1 MRPPPPHPHPALHVS
16 AVSLAFRGHVLEV
29 LVHPALPLEE
39 LQRCIAAGF
48 QLSSDGT
55 LANRTAESSGSGASS
70 IAMLGAPI
78 AVKDPEYQIVY
89 PLSFLTRSP
98 ELFENGTYTVIFEGS
113 ESAGDSNRVVP
124 GTNAGVAKR
133 GQQHAPHRAS
143 KAHHRHTRR
152 DRKPR
157 RTHQV
162 SASLENHDSYDSDDS
177 EPHDDITPGRDV
189 PNHHHESIDADAE
202 TEDDP
207 DMDGRSEEDDD
218 DEFMRELD
226 LTDFELPQLVNVF
239 TQACPTGALDR
250 TTFDRC
256 LEKILSQSGR
266 YDPLAR
272 KMFVRLFKMFD
283 RSAVSSDVIDVAEFL
298 GGVSVLASGER
309 DEKIRLTFDLYDV
322 DNDGFISM
330 AEMVKYL
337 TSVFRVIEE
346 TSPELFQ
353 QNSVNPQELG
363 VVTARQCF
371 KESPLNEEGKLSYD
385 AFREWYSKPGPTQFM
400 PQRPGLP
407 AAFTQQPIPSAASN
421 GWNTAAG
428 STGELTMAHL
438 RELTGLSALRADD
451 LFSIFSSAVVTQGT
465 SASDALTRD
474 QFKRCF
480 YAILKKQK
488 RKPTHEI
495 TRFLDRLFNAF
506 DVDGNDAVD
515 FVELS
520 SGLSVLCGGTQ
531 EEKVVAA
538 FSLFDANGDGFIT
551 AEEMQKYL
559 ASVFNVMYE
568 TNSHMKQTM
577 TIDAQLLAFYTT
589 QQAFAEA
596 DLNHDGLLSL
606 EEFRKWYSFSST
618 GMGLQAAPRP
628 LVPAPPPKT
637 VPVPAPTIAIGQS
650 ALASI
655 ELVASI
661 TSLREREPSEV
672 FEILAAKVND
682 DGVLSRDAF
691 HAVFEELADEQSALT
706 KRVLTAHEAS
716 KMHAI
721 LDTVFNDFDTDKDG
735 FVDFCELSSGI
746 SVFCKGSQHEKIKA
760 AFSLFDVN
768 QDGFIS
774 KEEMKTYLASVFR
787 IIFTTS
793 PATAKQMGNVSP
805 EQLAQATAADAFAS
819 ADVNHDGRLSFDE
832 FTKWY
837 STQHVLDFDALKQ
850 QKQQQQAQSNGQ
862 ASTAAGS
869 SMNGQRNP
877 STNVIAAK
885 TTLKEMKTL
894 TNLSSYDVNDI
905 FDFFQASADE
915 GGSLS
920 QATFFRCFNKLL
932 ATEGLVDRD
941 TQMKTR
947 RLLEELFVLFDAD
960 HNGTIDVQE
969 LGAGLSILCGGS
981 LNDKARSLFRLY
993 DLNQDGYISPEEMN
1007 SYLTGVFKVLYKASP
1022 HLESQTGMTPQ
1033 QLAVATTQE
1042 CFQAFDRNRDRQLS
1056 FEEFREWLDHQSPLS
1071 SLNNPSQ
1078 EGPNGQLPL
1087 PPSASAAQSLIPTV
1101 AFSSTV
1107 IPIEAAKKLSGL
1119 KDIPLD
1125 KVTDLFSSA
1134 ADKEGRISRKAF
1146 DSCFYRYLC
1155 SATQTQLTPEES
1167 NRVHEVIARLFTAF
1181 DMDQNGY
1188 VDFNEL
1194 SSGLSVLCG
1203 GDSRDAKVQAAFDLY
1218 DTDGDGLISEDEM
1231 VHYLGSVF
1239 KLLYALD
1246 PTREQSLGITA
1257 DDLAIVTAAEIF
1269 AEADLNH
1276 DGRLNFDEFKKWY
1289 ALPEQTSFNAI
1300 VAPLD
1305 LDEVRRLTNLGNLDV
1320 VEVFERFAEYADEN
1334 GLLQREAFDKCF
1346 LEIIEMASHPRT
1358 DAEKLRAKVV
1368 ADRLFDVFDQDS
1380 NGHIDFS
1387 ELASGLSVL
1396 CKGARDAK
1404 VKAAFRLYDFNG
1416 DGYISL
1422 EEMKRYLTSIFK
1434 VLYEVQPEMR
1444 QETGV
1449 SAEEL
1454 GIVTAEQAFLEA
1466 DQNHDGKLSYDEFL
1480 TWYTSPSQ
1488 AGISSVVVKSAIVD
1502 SSLRWMPLNE
1512 IKQLTNLAQY
1522 EPDEVFEIFAAEADK
1537 DGLLSRSA
1545 FNSSFRRVMQGIG
1558 ADDDAKKDLDAL
1570 PVETKAKIREV
1581 VDGLFDLFD
1590 SDGSGYVDFGELASG
1605 LSVLCGGTKDQK
1617 VQAAFSLFDFNGDG
1631 FISMDEMMRYLTSV
1645 FRVLFQVSP
1654 DTTNLGVSPEE
1665 LGQVTAEQAF
1675 AEADHDHDGKLT
1687 LEEFQQWYQQPG
1699 GIGEVAKNGEQLFSL
1714 AEARRLTNLESFS
1727 PMEVF
1732 EALADCADDQGYVSR
1747 EAFDECFR
1755 KIISANQG
1763 IKTEEYEHIN
1773 AILNRLF
1780 ELFDVDKNGLVDFSE
1795 ISSGLSVFCGGTSDD
1810 KVRAAFAL
1818 YDYNGDGYISLEEM
1832 TRYLTSVFKVLKEAS
1847 PNALQ
1852 QLEHESAEDLGQ
1864 RTAQQA
1870 FREADLDQDGRLT
1883 FAEFRKWY
1891 THSSAANIERLIQ
1904 NNIPEWISLREVR
1917 RLTNLGTFTP
1927 TQVLESFRQFATR
1940 DGTLNEEGFRKAFA
1954 QFQGQHTDPES
1965 SDRLRLLVD
1974 RIFALFDTDKNGVV
1988 DFNELASGL
1997 SVLCGGSETDKVRAA
2012 FNLYDVNR
2020 DGYISLGEMRLYLT
2034 SVFKVLFEVDPESE
2048 GRMGVSAEEL
2058 GAITAEQAFAEADLD
2073 KDGRLSFAEFSQWYA
2088 QPSSIVSQSHVPD
2101 WVSLQVVKEMTHLE
2115 KYAPDEVFEIF
2126 ANRCSEDGTISR
2138 EAFEEC
2144 FEQLIDEQFKNDE
2157 QHLERLRLILDR
2169 LFTIFD
2175 TDGNGIVDFCE
2186 LSSGLSVLCG
2196 GTREEK
2202 VRSAFALYDLNQDGF
2217 ISLEEMVQYLT
2228 SVFKVLYE
2236 TSPGTHAKLGVQPE
2250 ELAVITAEQCFLE
2263 ADLNHD
2269 GKLSFDEFVR
2279 WYSRSPGF
2287 EAPAAGVGSFLAEKR
2302 AQENAKAAR
2311 EQGGED
2317 GDRKSENGRGKS
2329 PQKAA
2334 VEHAFESGG
2343 PTAPPSSSG
2352 FPSSLLHNITSPD
2365 GEALLSP
2372 NSASALNM
2380 NSSNMDD
2387 ARQLLKLDSYEVND
2401 LFEIFA
2407 EAAPSGELSFAAFK
2421 KCFDQII
2428 KLAGGH
2434 QTPEERQEADL
2445 MIHRLFKVFDTNKSN
2460 TVDFGELASGLS
2472 VLSGSSMDEKVRA
2485 AFQLYDINGDGYI
2498 TLDEMVSYMTSIF
2511 RVMYET
2517 SDATKTKMGVSPEE
2531 LAKVTA
2537 SQCFKEADLNN
2548 DSKLSFDE
2556 FKKVSSLHGWC
2567 CFCEF
2572 LFVHFANVSLRVS
2585 FDVCCSGVLLEFE
2598 KQAFG

>member
-1 MRPPPPHPHPALHVS
+1 M
-16 AVSLAFRGHVLEV
+16 
-29 LVHPALPLEE
+29 
-39 LQRCIAAGF
+39 
-48 QLSSDGT
+48 
-55 LANRTAESSGSGASS
+55 
-70 IAMLGAPI
+70 
-78 AVKDPEYQIVY
+78 
-89 PLSFLTRSP
+89 
-98 ELFENGTYTVIFEGS
+98 FENGTYEVILDGVNEDDEDHEFEHDATENRKAETSKRSRSRHHRARHHSPKREKQPMYVQRSLQYGS
-113 ESAGDSNRVVP
+113 E
-124 GTNAGVAKR
+124 
-133 GQQHAPHRAS
+133 
-143 KAHHRHTRR
+143 
-152 DRKPR
+152 
-157 RTHQV
+157 
-162 SASLENHDSYDSDDS
+162 DD
-177 EPHDDITPGRDV
+177 
-189 PNHHHESIDADAE
+189 
-202 TEDDP
+202 EDDEIDNQVDHERLARMRRGSP
-207 DMDGRSEEDDD
+207 TGHEVEADTDGDDDQSDD
-218 DEFMRELD
+218 DEFIRELD

-272 KMFVRLFKMFD
+272 KMFTRLFEMFD
-283 RSAVSSDVIDVAEFL
+283 HKKEQHGVIDVAEFL

-309 DEKIRLTFDLYDV
+309 DEKIRLTFELYDV
-322 DNDGFISM
+322 DNDGFISIE
-330 AEMVKYL
+330 EMVKYL
-337 TSVFRVIEE
+337 TSVFHVIEV

-353 QNSVNPQELG
+353 QNKYAIICNSLWVSPQELG

-371 KESPLNEEGKLSYD
+371 RESPLNEEGKLSYE
-385 AFREWYSKPGPTQFM
+385 AFREWYSKPGPTQFI
-400 PQRPGLP
+400 PQRAA
-407 AAFTQQPIPSAASN
+407 AAFKPSTDLQNGGASVN
-421 GWNTAAG
+421 GD
-428 STGELTMAHL
+428 SDLTLARL
-438 RELTGLSALRADD
+438 RELTGLSAFRADD
-451 LFSIFSSAVVTQGT
+451 LFAIFSSVVLQGPNGG
-465 SASDALTRD
+465 AGGDVLTRD
-474 QFKRCF
+474 DFKRCF
-480 YAILKKQK
+480 YSILKKQS
-488 RKPTHEI
+488 REPTREI
-495 TRFLDRLFNAF
+495 TRFLDRLFNSF

-551 AEEMQKYL
+551 QEEMEKYL
-559 ASVFNVMYE
+559 TAVFNVMYE
-568 TNSHMKQTM
+568 TNPLLKQNLS
-577 TIDAQLLAFYTT
+577 IDARALASYTT
-589 QQAFAEA
+589 KQAFLEA
-596 DLNHDGLLSL
+596 DLNHDDLLSL
-606 EEFRKWYSFSST
+606 EEFRKWYSSNPM
-618 GMGLQAAPRP
+618 GMSLQPASAPP
-628 LVPAPPPKT
+628 PSVPAP
-637 VPVPAPTIAIGQS
+637 APQISIAQS

-655 ELVASI
+655 DLIASL
-661 TSLREREPSEV
+661 TSLRDRTPNDV

-682 DGVLSRDAF
+682 DGVLGREAF
-691 HAVFEELADEQSALT
+691 HEVFDELAEEQSAIT
-706 KRVLTAHEAS
+706 KRTLTTQES
-716 KMHAI
+716 KKMHKI
-721 LDTVFNDFDTDKDG
+721 LDTVFNDFDTDNDG

-746 SVFCKGSQHEKIKA
+746 SVFCRGNQHEKIKA

-774 KEEMKTYLASVFR
+774 KIEMETYLCSVFR

-793 PATAKQMGNVSP
+793 PSTQKQMGGVTP
-805 EQLAQATAADAFAS
+805 ERLARVTTQDAFS
-819 ADVNHDGRLSFDE
+819 KADLNHDGRLSFNE

-837 STQHVLDFDALKQ
+837 GTQHMFNFGAFA
-850 QKQQQQAQSNGQ
+850 QAQ
-862 ASTAAGS
+862 
-869 SMNGQRNP
+869 
-877 STNVIAAK
+877 AAK
-885 TTLKEMKTL
+885 PNGTLPPVTPLSKERLKEMKTL

-905 FDFFQASADE
+905 FDFFQASADQD
-915 GGSLS
+915 GNLS
-920 QATFFRCFNKLL
+920 QVTFFRCFNKLL
-932 ATEGLVDRD
+932 AKEGLIDRD
-941 TQMKTR
+941 TQAKTR
-947 RLLEELFVLFDAD
+947 QLLEELFVLFDTD
-960 HNGTIDVQE
+960 RNGTIDVQE
-969 LGAGLSILCGGS
+969 LGAGLSVLCGGS
-981 LNDKARSLFRLY
+981 LEDKARSLFRLY
-993 DLNQDGYISPEEMN
+993 DLNKDGFISPEEMD

-1022 HLESQTGMTPQ
+1022 QLETQTGLTSRE
-1033 QLAVATTQE
+1033 LAAATTQE

-1056 FEEFREWLDHQSPLS
+1056 FEEFREWLSHHNPLLAASPQVQAS
-1071 SLNNPSQ
+1071 SAQLISSSAVNERPGNQ
-1078 EGPNGQLPL
+1078 GQ
-1087 PPSASAAQSLIPTV
+1087 ASTD
-1101 AFSSTV
+1101 V
-1107 IPIEAAKKLSGL
+1107 IPIEVAKKLSGL
-1119 KDIPLD
+1119 KDIALD
-1125 KVTDLFSSA
+1125 KVTELFSTA
-1134 ADKEGRISRKAF
+1134 VDKEGRISRQAF
-1146 DSCFYRYLC
+1146 DSCFYKYLC
-1155 SATQTQLTPEES
+1155 SASSTQLSPEES
-1167 NRVHEVIARLFTAF
+1167 SRVHEVIDRLFTAF
-1181 DMDQNGY
+1181 DTDKNGF

-1203 GDSRDAKVQAAFDLY
+1203 GNSRDAKVQAAFDLY
-1218 DTDGDGLISEDEM
+1218 DTNGDGLISEEEM

-1246 PTREQSLGITA
+1246 PTREQKLGISA
-1257 DDLAIVTAAEIF
+1257 DDLAVVTSAEIF
-1269 AEADLNH
+1269 ADADLNH

-1289 ALPEQTSFNAI
+1289 TSPEQSSFNAI

-1305 LDEVRRLTNLGNLDV
+1305 LNEVRRLTNLGNMDV
-1320 VEVFERFAEYADEN
+1320 VEVFERFAEHADED
-1334 GLLQREAFDKCF
+1334 GLLQRDSFDKCF

-1358 DAEKLRAKVV
+1358 DAEKLRAKVIV
-1368 ADRLFDVFDQDS
+1368 DRLFDVFDQDG
-1380 NGHIDFS
+1380 NGQIDFS

-1422 EEMKRYLTSIFK
+1422 DEMKRYLTAIFR

-1466 DQNHDGKLSYDEFL
+1466 DQNKDGKLSYDEFL

-1488 AGISSVVVKSAIVD
+1488 AGISSVVAKNAVVD

-1512 IKQLTNLAQY
+1512 IKQLTNLAQF
-1522 EPDEVFEIFAAEADK
+1522 EPDEVFEIFASEANNN
-1537 DGLLSRSA
+1537 GLLSRDA
-1545 FNSSFRRVMQGIG
+1545 FNSSFRKIMHGTDGSGKQSLENMS
-1558 ADDDAKKDLDAL
+1558 DATKD
-1570 PVETKAKIREV
+1570 KIKEV

-1631 FISMDEMMRYLTSV
+1631 FISLDEMTRYLTSV

-1654 DTTNLGVSPEE
+1654 DTKNLGVSPEE
-1665 LGQVTAEQAF
+1665 LGQVTAQQAF
-1675 AEADHDHDGKLT
+1675 AEADADHDGRLT

-1755 KIISANQG
+1755 KIISSNQG
-1763 IKTEEYEHIN
+1763 IKAEEYEHIN

-1818 YDYNGDGYISLEEM
+1818 YDYNGDGFVSMEEM

-1847 PNALQ
+1847 PNALK
-1852 QLEHESAEDLGQ
+1852 QLENESAESLGA

-1870 FREADLDQDGRLT
+1870 FMEADLDHDGRLT

-1891 THSSAANIERLIQ
+1891 TRSSAANIERLIQ

-1917 RLTNLGTFTP
+1917 RLTNLGSYTP
-1927 TQVLESFRQFATR
+1927 TQVLESFRKFVTK
-1940 DGTLNEEGFRKAFA
+1940 DGTLNEESFRKAFD
-1954 QFQGQHTDPES
+1954 QFHGQQQDQES
-1965 SDRLRLLVD
+1965 SDRLRFLVD

-2048 GRMGVSAEEL
+2048 SRMGVSAEEL

-2073 KDGRLSFAEFSQWYA
+2073 KDGKLSFEEFSQWYM
-2088 QPSSIVSQSHVPD
+2088 QPSSVVNQSHVPD

-2115 KYAPDEVFEIF
+2115 NYAPDEVFEIF
-2126 ANRCSEDGTISR
+2126 ANRCSDDGTISR

-2144 FEQLIDEQFKNDE
+2144 FEELIDEEFKNDE
-2157 QHLERLRLILDR
+2157 QRLERLRMILDR

-2196 GTREEK
+2196 GTREDK

-2287 EAPAAGVGSFLAEKR
+2287 EASAAGVGSFLPEN
-2302 AQENAKAAR
+2302 QEHAR
-2311 EQGGED
+2311 NLLAGGQ
-2317 GDRKSENGRGKS
+2317 SNGREKS
-2329 PQKAA
+2329 PEKTA
-2334 VEHAFESGG
+2334 ENDIESGV
-2343 PTAPPSSSG
+2343 TAPTSSG
-2352 FPSSLLHNITSPD
+2352 FPSSLLSGITSAS
-2365 GEALLSP
+2365 GETLDMS
-2372 NSASALNM
+2372 
-2380 NSSNMDD
+2380 SSNMGQ
-2387 ARQLLKLDSYEVND
+2387 ARHLLKLDSYAVND

-2434 QTPEERQEADL
+2434 ATAEERQDADT
-2445 MIHRLFKVFDTNKSN
+2445 MIHRLFRVFDTNKSN

-2517 SDATKTKMGVSPEE
+2517 SDAPKTKMGVSPEE

-2537 SQCFKEADLNN
+2537 TQCFKEADLNN

-2556 FKKVSSLHGWC
+2556 FKKVGEYDCDRMRRIVLVLGD
-2567 CFCEF
+2567 
-2572 LFVHFANVSLRVS
+2572 LTL
-2585 FDVCCSGVLLEFE
+2585 CSYLCLS
-2598 KQAFG
+2598 

>member
-1 MRPPPPHPHPALHVS
+1 MRPPPPHPHAHPALRVS

-29 LVHPALPLEE
+29 LVYPTLPLEE

-48 QLSSDGT
+48 QLSSDGSST
-55 LANRTAESSGSGASS
+55 NREASGRSGSDASGK
-70 IAMLGAPI
+70 AVGAPV
-78 AVKDPEYQIVY
+78 AVKDPEHQVVY

-98 ELFENGTYTVIFEGS
+98 ELFEDGVYAVIFEGS
-113 ESAGDSNRVVP
+113 ESNGGDSSSNH
-124 GTNAGVAKR
+124 TTAGAKAAAAKH
-133 GQQHAPHRAS
+133 GQQQHASRHRAS

-152 DRKPR
+152 DRKLHR
-157 RTHQV
+157 TTHQV

-177 EPHDDITPGRDV
+177 EARNDITTEHDFTNR
-189 PNHHHESIDADAE
+189 HHRESIGNDAE

-207 DMDGRSEEDDD
+207 DMDGRSEDEVEDD

-272 KMFVRLFKMFD
+272 KMFVRLFEMFD
-283 RSAVSSDVIDVAEFL
+283 RSAVSSGVIDVAEFL

-309 DEKIRLTFDLYDV
+309 DEKIRLTFELYDV
-322 DNDGFISM
+322 DNDGFISI

-346 TSPELFQ
+346 TSPELFH

-407 AAFTQQPIPSAASN
+407 AAFTQAQQQGPASAAPN
-421 GWNTAAG
+421 GWSTASGPA
-428 STGELTMAHL
+428 GELTMAHL
-438 RELTGLSALRADD
+438 RELMGLSALRADD
-451 LFSIFSSAVVTQGT
+451 LFSIFSSAVVTQGANP
-465 SASDALTRD
+465 SGNSDALTRD

-488 RKPTHEI
+488 RQPTREI

-559 ASVFNVMYE
+559 TSVFNVMYE
-568 TNSHMKQTM
+568 ANGHTKQSIA
-577 TIDAQLLAFYTT
+577 IDAQLLAFYTT

-606 EEFRKWYSFSST
+606 EEFRKWYSFSPT
-618 GMGLQAAPRP
+618 GMGLQSVPRP
-628 LVPAPPPKT
+628 LAPAPQFSQPPKT
-637 VPVPAPTIAIGQS
+637 IPVPTPTVAIGQS

-655 ELVASI
+655 DLVASI
-661 TSLREREPSEV
+661 TSLREREPSDM
-672 FEILAAKVND
+672 FEILAAKVNA

-706 KRVLTAHEAS
+706 KRVLTAQEAS
-716 KMHAI
+716 KTHAI
-721 LDTVFNDFDTDKDG
+721 LDMVFNDFDTDKDG

-774 KEEMKTYLASVFR
+774 KEEMETYLASVFR

-837 STQHVLDFDALKQ
+837 SAQHVLDFDALKQ
-850 QKQQQQAQSNGQ
+850 QKQQQHQAQSNGQ
-862 ASTAAGS
+862 APAV
-869 SMNGQRNP
+869 NGQRNP
-877 STNVIAAK
+877 TNVVAAK

-932 ATEGLVDRD
+932 AKEGLVDRD
-941 TQMKTR
+941 TQAKTR

-1078 EGPNGQLPL
+1078 EGPIGQRPL
-1087 PPSASAAQSLIPTV
+1087 SPSAAAAQSALPTV
-1101 AFSSTV
+1101 VFSSTV

-1181 DMDQNGY
+1181 DTDQNGY

-1246 PTREQSLGITA
+1246 PTREQSLGISA
-1257 DDLAIVTAAEIF
+1257 DDLAAVTAAEIF
-1269 AEADLNH
+1269 AESDLNH

-1289 ALPEQTSFNAI
+1289 ALPEQSSFNAI

-1320 VEVFERFAEYADEN
+1320 VEVFERFAEYADED

-1358 DAEKLRAKVV
+1358 DAEKLRATVV

-1380 NGHIDFS
+1380 NGQIDFS

-1454 GIVTAEQAFLEA
+1454 GVVTAEQAFLEA

-1488 AGISSVVVKSAIVD
+1488 AGISSVVAKSAIVD

-1631 FISMDEMMRYLTSV
+1631 FISMDEMTRYLTSV

-1654 DTTNLGVSPEE
+1654 DTKNLGVSPEE

-1763 IKTEEYEHIN
+1763 IKAEEYEHIN

-1870 FREADLDQDGRLT
+1870 FKEADLDQDGRLT

-1917 RLTNLGTFTP
+1917 RLTNLGMFTP

-1954 QFQGQHTDPES
+1954 QFQGQHSDPES

-2048 GRMGVSAEEL
+2048 DRMGVSAEEL

-2073 KDGRLSFAEFSQWYA
+2073 KDGRLSFDEFSQWYA
-2088 QPSSIVSQSHVPD
+2088 QSSSIVNQSHVPD

-2217 ISLEEMVQYLT
+2217 ISLEEMAQYLT

-2287 EAPAAGVGSFLAEKR
+2287 EAPAAGVGGFLAEKR
-2302 AQENAKAAR
+2302 VQENAQATR
-2311 EQGGED
+2311 EGAGREGED
-2317 GDRKSENGRGKS
+2317 GDQRTSENGRRGK
-2329 PQKAA
+2329 PLQKGTTSATK
-2334 VEHAFESGG
+2334 HAFESGG
-2343 PTAPPSSSG
+2343 GLTAPPSSSG
-2352 FPSSLLHNITSPD
+2352 FPSSLLYNITSPG

-2401 LFEIFA
+2401 VFEIFA

-2434 QTPEERQEADL
+2434 QTPEERQEAEM

-2517 SDATKTKMGVSPEE
+2517 SDATKTKMGVSAEE

-2556 FKKVSSLHGWC
+2556 FKKVSTAH
-2567 CFCEF
+2567 
-2572 LFVHFANVSLRVS
+2572 R
-2585 FDVCCSGVLLEFE
+2585 
-2598 KQAFG
+2598 

>member
-1 MRPPPPHPHPALHVS
+1 MA
-16 AVSLAFRGHVLEV
+16 
-29 LVHPALPLEE
+29 
-39 LQRCIAAGF
+39 
-48 QLSSDGT
+48 
-55 LANRTAESSGSGASS
+55 
-70 IAMLGAPI
+70 I
-78 AVKDPEYQIVY
+78 AVKDSKHQIVY
-89 PLSFLTRSP
+89 PLSLLTRSP
-98 ELFENGTYTVIFEGS
+98 ELFEEGTYTVILDSGGS
-113 ESAGDSNRVVP
+113 EREDGSNSHAAGTKAASSS
-124 GTNAGVAKR
+124 AKR
-133 GQQHAPHRAS
+133 TQHLHQQQQQRATKS
-143 KAHHRHTRR
+143 QHRHVKR
-152 DRKPR
+152 DRKQRVTQVP
-157 RTHQV
+157 TFQQNDVDSGDNQV
-162 SASLENHDSYDSDDS
+162 SSQQYHRDSV
-177 EPHDDITPGRDV
+177 G
-189 PNHHHESIDADAE
+189 NDADAE

-207 DMDGRSEEDDD
+207 DMDHQSDENDDD

-272 KMFVRLFKMFD
+272 KMFVRLFEMFD
-283 RSAVSSDVIDVAEFL
+283 RSAHNGVIDVAEFL

-309 DEKIRLTFDLYDV
+309 DEKIRLTFELYDV
-322 DNDGFISM
+322 DNDGFISI

-346 TSPELFQ
+346 TSPELFH

-400 PQRPGLP
+400 PQQRGSSLP
-407 AAFTQQPIPSAASN
+407 AAFTQSAAAAAN
-421 GWNTAAG
+421 GHG
-428 STGELTMAHL
+428 SAVPPNDLTLAHL

-451 LFSIFSSAVVTQGT
+451 LFSIFSSAIVSQRNGGPN
-465 SASDALTRD
+465 SDVLTRN

-480 YAILKKQK
+480 YSILKKQK
-488 RKPTHEI
+488 REPTPEI
-495 TRFLDRLFNAF
+495 TRFLDQLFNAF
-506 DVDGNDAVD
+506 DVNGNDAVD

-520 SGLSVLCGGTQ
+520 SGLSILCGGTQ

-551 AEEMQKYL
+551 EEEMKKYL

-568 TNSHMKQTM
+568 SNPHTKQSM
-577 TIDAQLLAFYTT
+577 VIDAQMLAYYTT
-589 QQAFAEA
+589 KQAFAEA

-606 EEFRKWYSFSST
+606 EEFRKWYTSSPA
-618 GMGLQAAPRP
+618 GMGLQSAPVVAAGQ
-628 LVPAPPPKT
+628 AIQPPPKT
-637 VPVPAPTIAIGQS
+637 VPAPTPQIAIGQS

-655 ELVASI
+655 DLVASI
-661 TSLREREPSEV
+661 TSLRDRDPSDV

-682 DGVLSRDAF
+682 EGVLSRDAF
-691 HAVFEELADEQSALT
+691 HAVFDELAEEQSAVT
-706 KRVLTAHEAS
+706 KRVLTAKESS
-716 KMHAI
+716 KMHSI
-721 LDTVFNDFDTDKDG
+721 LDTVFNDFDTDDDG

-774 KEEMKTYLASVFR
+774 KEEMETYLVSVFR

-793 PATAKQMGNVSP
+793 PTTAKQMGNISP
-805 EQLAQATAADAFAS
+805 EQLAQVTAADAFAS
-819 ADVNHDGRLSFDE
+819 SDVNYDGRLSFDE

-837 STQHVLDFDALKQ
+837 STQYVLNFDAL
-850 QKQQQQAQSNGQ
+850 QQQQQQ
-862 ASTAAGS
+862 PPAAAAVRS
-869 SMNGQRNP
+869 SSLP
-877 STNVIAAK
+877 SHAPANSIPTSAK
-885 TTLKEMKTL
+885 TTLREMKTL

-905 FDFFQASADE
+905 FDFFQASADQD
-915 GGSLS
+915 GNLS

-932 ATEGLVDRD
+932 AKEGLVDRD
-941 TQMKTR
+941 TQTKTR
-947 RLLEELFVLFDAD
+947 KLLEELFVLFDAD
-960 HNGTIDVQE
+960 HNSTIDVQE

-1022 HLESQTGMTPQ
+1022 HLEAQTGMSPQ
-1033 QLAVATTQE
+1033 ELAVATTQE
-1042 CFQAFDRNRDRQLS
+1042 CFQAFDHNRDRQLS
-1056 FEEFREWLDHQSPLS
+1056 FEEFREWLDNQSPLS
-1071 SLNNPSQ
+1071 SLNAPGQ
-1078 EGPNGQLPL
+1078 GGAGPNGLPSSPKSIDDRL
-1087 PPSASAAQSLIPTV
+1087 PIPNVATV
-1101 AFSSTV
+1101 SPDV
-1107 IPIEAAKKLSGL
+1107 IPIDVAMKLSGL

-1134 ADKEGRISRKAF
+1134 ADKEGRISRRAF

-1155 SATQTQLTPEES
+1155 SAGQTQLTLEES

-1181 DMDQNGY
+1181 DTDQNGY

-1218 DTDGDGLISEDEM
+1218 DTDGDGLISEEEM

-1246 PTREQSLGITA
+1246 PTREQNLGISA

-1276 DGRLNFDEFKKWY
+1276 DGRLNFEEFKKWY
-1289 ALPEQTSFNAI
+1289 ALPEQSSFNAI

-1320 VEVFERFAEYADEN
+1320 VEVFERFAEHADED
-1334 GLLQREAFDKCF
+1334 GLLQRESFDKCF
-1346 LEIIEMASHPRT
+1346 FEIIEMASHPRT

-1454 GIVTAEQAFLEA
+1454 GVVTAEQAFLEA

-1488 AGISSVVVKSAIVD
+1488 AGISSVVAKSAIVD

-1558 ADDDAKKDLDAL
+1558 DEEDAKKDLDTL
-1570 PVETKAKIREV
+1570 PAETKAKIKDV

-1631 FISMDEMMRYLTSV
+1631 FISMEEMTRYLTSV

-1654 DTTNLGVSPEE
+1654 DTKKLGVSPEE

-1687 LEEFQQWYQQPG
+1687 LEEFQHWYQQPG

-1755 KIISANQG
+1755 KIISVNQG
-1763 IKTEEYEHIN
+1763 IKAEEYEHIN

-1832 TRYLTSVFKVLKEAS
+1832 ARYLTSVFKVLKEAS
-1847 PNALQ
+1847 PNALK
-1852 QLEHESAEDLGQ
+1852 QLEHESAEHLGA

-1870 FREADLDQDGRLT
+1870 FEEADLDQDGRLT

-1917 RLTNLGTFTP
+1917 RLTNLGSFTP

-1940 DGTLNEEGFRKAFA
+1940 DGTLNKESFRKAFA
-1954 QFQGQHTDPES
+1954 QFPSQHTDPQS
-1965 SDRLRLLVD
+1965 NDRLRLLVD
-1974 RIFALFDTDKNGVV
+1974 RLFALFDTDSNGVV

-1997 SVLCGGSETDKVRAA
+1997 SVLCGGSETDKVHAA

-2048 GRMGVSAEEL
+2048 SRMGVSAEEL

-2073 KDGRLSFAEFSQWYA
+2073 KDGRLSFEEFSQWYA
-2088 QPSSIVSQSHVPD
+2088 RPSSIVNQSHVPD
-2101 WVSLQVVKEMTHLE
+2101 WVSLEVVKEMTHLE
-2115 KYAPDEVFEIF
+2115 NYAPDEVFEIF
-2126 ANRCSEDGTISR
+2126 ANRCSDDGTISR

-2144 FEQLIDEQFKNDE
+2144 FEQLIEEQFKNDE

-2287 EAPAAGVGSFLAEKR
+2287 EAPAAGVGSFLVEKR
-2302 AQENAKAAR
+2302 ALDAKEAGRSPENGGAAGNR
-2311 EQGGED
+2311 KGEN
-2317 GDRKSENGRGKS
+2317 GSGNSSRKSAEN
-2329 PQKAA
+2329 
-2334 VEHAFESGG
+2334 AFESGL
-2343 PTAPPSSSG
+2343 TAAPSSG
-2352 FPSSLLHNITSPD
+2352 FPSSLLHNITSAD

-2380 NSSNMDD
+2380 NSSNMDE
-2387 ARQLLKLDSYEVND
+2387 ARHLLKLDSYEVND

-2434 QTPEERQEADL
+2434 TTSEERQEADM

-2556 FKKVSSLHGWC
+2556 FKKWC
-2567 CFCEF
+2567 T
-2572 LFVHFANVSLRVS
+2572 
-2585 FDVCCSGVLLEFE
+2585 SGM
-2598 KQAFG
+2598 

>member
-1 MRPPPPHPHPALHVS
+1 M
-16 AVSLAFRGHVLEV
+16 F
-29 LVHPALPLEE
+29 
-39 LQRCIAAGF
+39 
-48 QLSSDGT
+48 LS
-55 LANRTAESSGSGASS
+55 R
-70 IAMLGAPI
+70 
-78 AVKDPEYQIVY
+78 
-89 PLSFLTRSP
+89 
-98 ELFENGTYTVIFEGS
+98 
-113 ESAGDSNRVVP
+113 
-124 GTNAGVAKR
+124 
-133 GQQHAPHRAS
+133 
-143 KAHHRHTRR
+143 
-152 DRKPR
+152 
-157 RTHQV
+157 
-162 SASLENHDSYDSDDS
+162 
-177 EPHDDITPGRDV
+177 
-189 PNHHHESIDADAE
+189 
-202 TEDDP
+202 
-207 DMDGRSEEDDD
+207 
-218 DEFMRELD
+218 
-226 LTDFELPQLVNVF
+226 
-239 TQACPTGALDR
+239 
-250 TTFDRC
+250 
-256 LEKILSQSGR
+256 
-266 YDPLAR
+266 
-272 KMFVRLFKMFD
+272 
-283 RSAVSSDVIDVAEFL
+283 
-298 GGVSVLASGER
+298 
-309 DEKIRLTFDLYDV
+309 
-322 DNDGFISM
+322 
-330 AEMVKYL
+330 
-337 TSVFRVIEE
+337 
-346 TSPELFQ
+346 
-353 QNSVNPQELG
+353 VNPQELG

-371 KESPLNEEGKLSYD
+371 RESPLNEEGKLSYE
-385 AFREWYSKPGPTQFM
+385 AFRQWYSKPGPTQFI
-400 PQRPGLP
+400 PQRG
-407 AAFTQQPIPSAASN
+407 AAASIKLPTGPFN
-421 GWNTAAG
+421 GIIVG
-428 STGELTMAHL
+428 DELTLARL
-438 RELTGLSALRADD
+438 RELTGLAALRADD
-451 LFSIFSSAVVTQGT
+451 LFSLFSSAVSQG
-465 SASDALTRD
+465 ARGGDILTRD
-474 QFKRCF
+474 EFKRCF
-480 YAILKKQK
+480 YSILKKQK
-488 RKPTHEI
+488 REPTREI
-495 TRFLDRLFNAF
+495 TRFLDRLFNSF

-515 FVELS
+515 FIELS

-551 AEEMQKYL
+551 EDEMEKYL
-559 ASVFNVMYE
+559 SSVFNVMYE
-568 TNSHMKQTM
+568 TNPGMKQTLS
-577 TIDAQLLAFYTT
+577 IDAKALARYTT
-589 QQAFAEA
+589 KQAFAEAEA

-606 EEFRKWYSFSST
+606 EEFRKWYSSSPT
-618 GMGLQAAPRP
+618 GIGLQSAP
-628 LVPAPPPKT
+628 VAAPPPPSA
-637 VPVPAPTIAIGQS
+637 PVPTPQIAIAQS

-655 ELVASI
+655 ELIASL
-661 TSLREREPSEV
+661 TSLRDRTPSDV

-682 DGVLSRDAF
+682 DGVLCREAF
-691 HAVFEELADEQSALT
+691 HAAFDELAEEQSAAT
-706 KRVLTAHEAS
+706 KRELTTQEFK
-716 KMHAI
+716 KMHKI

-746 SVFCKGSQHEKIKA
+746 SVFCSGSQHEKIKA

-774 KEEMKTYLASVFR
+774 RTEMETYLSSVFR

-793 PATAKQMGNVSP
+793 PSTAKQMGGVSP
-805 EQLAQATAADAFAS
+805 EKLARATAEDMFAS

-837 STQHVLDFDALKQ
+837 STQHVFNLGELEQSHSK
-850 QKQQQQAQSNGQ
+850 SNGRLPV
-862 ASTAAGS
+862 A
-869 SMNGQRNP
+869 P
-877 STNVIAAK
+877 STK
-885 TTLKEMKTL
+885 GTLKEMKTL

-905 FDFFQASADE
+905 FDFFQASADQD
-915 GGSLS
+915 GNLS
-920 QATFFRCFNKLL
+920 QVTFFRCFNKLL
-932 ATEGLVDRD
+932 AKEGSIDRD
-941 TQMKTR
+941 TRAKTR
-947 RLLEELFVLFDAD
+947 QLLEELFVLFDTD
-960 HNGTIDVQE
+960 RNGSIDVQE
-969 LGAGLSILCGGS
+969 LGAGLSVLCGGS
-981 LNDKARSLFRLY
+981 LEDKARSLFRLY
-993 DLNQDGYISPEEMN
+993 DLNKDGYISPEEMD

-1022 HLESQTGMTPQ
+1022 QLETQTGLTPQ
-1033 QLAVATTQE
+1033 ELAIATTRE

-1056 FEEFREWLDHQSPLS
+1056 FEEFREWLGHHNPLS
-1071 SLNNPSQ
+1071 NLSSH
-1078 EGPNGQLPL
+1078 GQGSHAL
-1087 PPSASAAQSLIPTV
+1087 PPSP
-1101 AFSSTV
+1101 SSSDQRPSFRGPSSSDV
-1107 IPIEAAKKLSGL
+1107 IPIDVAKKLSGL

-1125 KVTDLFSSA
+1125 KVTELFSTA
-1134 ADKEGRISRKAF
+1134 ADKEGRVSRQAF
-1146 DSCFYRYLC
+1146 DACFYKYLC
-1155 SATQTQLTPEES
+1155 SASSTQLTPEDS
-1167 NRVHEVIARLFTAF
+1167 SRVHEVIHRLFTAF
-1181 DMDQNGY
+1181 DTDRNGF
-1188 VDFNEL
+1188 VNFNEL

-1218 DTDGDGLISEDEM
+1218 DTNGDGLISEEEM

-1246 PTREQSLGITA
+1246 PTREQNLGISA
-1257 DDLAIVTAAEIF
+1257 DDLALVTSAEIF

-1276 DGRLNFDEFKKWY
+1276 DGRLNFEEFKKWY
-1289 ALPEQTSFNAI
+1289 ALPEQSSFNAI

-1305 LDEVRRLTNLGNLDV
+1305 LNEVRRLTNLGNLDV
-1320 VEVFERFAEYADEN
+1320 VEVFERFAEHADEA
-1334 GLLQREAFDKCF
+1334 GLLQRDSFDKCF
-1346 LEIIEMASHPRT
+1346 FEIIEMASHPRT
-1358 DAEKLRAKVV
+1358 EAEKLRAKVV
-1368 ADRLFDVFDQDS
+1368 ADRLFDVFDQDG

-1422 EEMKRYLTSIFK
+1422 DEMKRYLTAIFR

-1466 DQNHDGKLSYDEFL
+1466 DQNQDGKLSYDEFL

-1488 AGISSVVVKSAIVD
+1488 AGISSIVAKSAVVD

-1512 IKQLTNLAQY
+1512 IKQLTSLAQY
-1522 EPDEVFEIFAAEADK
+1522 EPDEVFEIFAGEADNN
-1537 DGLLSRSA
+1537 GLLSRDA
-1545 FNSSFRRVMQGIG
+1545 FNSSFRKIIQGSDG
-1558 ADDDAKKDLDAL
+1558 NSKQN
-1570 PVETKAKIREV
+1570 VETLSDATKDRIKEII
-1581 VDGLFDLFD
+1581 DGLFDLFD

-1631 FISMDEMMRYLTSV
+1631 FISMDEMTRYLTSV

-1654 DTTNLGVSPEE
+1654 DTQNLGVSPEE
-1665 LGQVTAEQAF
+1665 LGQVTAQQAF
-1675 AEADHDHDGKLT
+1675 AEADADHDGRLT

-1714 AEARRLTNLESFS
+1714 AEARRLTNLQSFS

-1732 EALADCADDQGYVSR
+1732 EALADCADEQGYVSR
-1747 EAFDECFR
+1747 ESFDECFR
-1755 KIISANQG
+1755 KIISGNQG
-1763 IKTEEYEHIN
+1763 IKAEEYEHIN

-1810 KVRAAFAL
+1810 KVRAAFVL
-1818 YDYNGDGYISLEEM
+1818 YDYNGDGFISIEEM

-1847 PNALQ
+1847 PNALR
-1852 QLEHESAEDLGQ
+1852 QLENESAESLGA

-1870 FREADLDQDGRLT
+1870 FMEADLDHDGRLT

-1891 THSSAANIERLIQ
+1891 AHSSAASIERLIQ

-1917 RLTNLGTFTP
+1917 RLTNLGSYTP
-1927 TQVLESFRQFATR
+1927 TQVLETFRKFATN
-1940 DGTLNEEGFRKAFA
+1940 DGTLNEDSFRKAFG
-1954 QFQGQHTDPES
+1954 QFQSQESDPES
-1965 SDRLRLLVD
+1965 SDRLRFLVD
-1974 RIFALFDTDKNGVV
+1974 RIFALFDTDSNGIV

-2034 SVFKVLFEVDPESE
+2034 SVFKVLFEVDPDSES
-2048 GRMGVSAEEL
+2048 RMGVSAEEL
-2058 GAITAEQAFAEADLD
+2058 GAITAEQAFTEADLD
-2073 KDGRLSFAEFSQWYA
+2073 KDGKLSFEEFSQWYM
-2088 QPSSIVSQSHVPD
+2088 QPSSVVNQSHVPD

-2126 ANRCSEDGTISR
+2126 ANRCSDDGTISR

-2144 FEQLIDEQFKNDE
+2144 FEELIDEQFKNDE
-2157 QHLERLRLILDR
+2157 ARLERLRLILDR
-2169 LFTIFD
+2169 LFAVFD

-2236 TSPGTHAKLGVQPE
+2236 TSPGTHAKLGVRPE

-2269 GKLSFDEFVR
+2269 GRLSFDEFVR

-2287 EAPAAGVGSFLAEKR
+2287 EAPAAGVGSYLAEKHAR
-2302 AQENAKAAR
+2302 ENATRSNPPA
-2311 EQGGED
+2311 GGNQ
-2317 GDRKSENGRGKS
+2317 SNGNGTGKS
-2329 PQKAA
+2329 PRKAA
-2334 VEHAFESGG
+2334 DTTFDSEV
-2343 PTAPPSSSG
+2343 TATSSSG
-2352 FPSSLLHNITSPD
+2352 FPSSLFHGFTSPN
-2365 GEALLSP
+2365 GEALD
-2372 NSASALNM
+2372 M
-2380 NSSNMDD
+2380 NSSNMGQ
-2387 ARQLLKLDSYEVND
+2387 ARSLLKLDSYEVND

-2434 QTPEERQEADL
+2434 ATAEERQEADA
-2445 MIHRLFKVFDTNKSN
+2445 MIHRLFRVFDTNKSN

-2485 AFQLYDINGDGYI
+2485 AFQLYDMNGDGYI

-2517 SDATKTKMGVSPEE
+2517 SDATKSKMCVPPEE

-2537 SQCFKEADLNN
+2537 TQCFKEADLNN

-2556 FKKVSSLHGWC
+2556 FKKVSHLAYHC
-2567 CFCEF
+2567 I
-2572 LFVHFANVSLRVS
+2572 AVSLR
-2585 FDVCCSGVLLEFE
+2585 D
-2598 KQAFG
+2598 